1 MGNFTPSFKIPEL
14 PARYLDLPSEVWI
27 YRPRSANGELS
38 RKIPA
43 RTARLFEVI
52 MTECVFSNSVS
63 MRLVLRATLAL
74 LCCRL
79 ADRVNTHRIYA
90 GRPHAIACLYS
101 FKGLSG
107 KLCGVENCDQAAL
120 LHLHLTIEQPNCE
133 QCVSRHLWL
142 GGGRRRRPAPG
153 LSNNS
158 LSTDRRLTGIVMN
171 AHPVFAWCREIPRG
185 LDREPIKFTPAAFS
199 VHMG

>member
-1 MGNFTPSFKIPEL
+1 MGNFTLSFKIPEL

-107 KLCGVENCDQAAL
+107 KLCGVENCDQAPCCAF
-120 LHLHLTIEQPNCE
+120 TSI
-133 QCVSRHLWL
+133 
-142 GGGRRRRPAPG
+142 
-153 LSNNS
+153 SNNPIANS
-158 LSTDRRLTGIVMN
+158 PLSDTYGWVAAVRHPRAELDFGQFMRRKRVHSPLVAKYGGEFL
-171 AHPVFAWCREIPRG
+171 HG
-185 LDREPIKFTPAAFS
+185 LGAA
-199 VHMG
+199 GT

>member
-1 MGNFTPSFKIPEL
+1 MGNFTLSFKIPEL

-79 ADRVNTHRIYA
+79 ADRVKYPSHLRRTASRD
-90 GRPHAIACLYS
+90 S
-101 FKGLSG
+101 
-107 KLCGVENCDQAAL
+107 L
-120 LHLHLTIEQPNCE
+120 LVQLQR
-133 QCVSRHLWL
+133 VVR
-142 GGGRRRRPAPG
+142 
-153 LSNNS
+153 
-158 LSTDRRLTGIVMN
+158 
-171 AHPVFAWCREIPRG
+171 
-185 LDREPIKFTPAAFS
+185 
-199 VHMG
+199 